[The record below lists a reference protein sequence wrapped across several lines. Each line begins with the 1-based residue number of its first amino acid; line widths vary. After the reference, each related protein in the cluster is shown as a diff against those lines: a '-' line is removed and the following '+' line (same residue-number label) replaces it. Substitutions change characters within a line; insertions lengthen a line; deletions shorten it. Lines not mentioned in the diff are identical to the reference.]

1 MRGSGDIIP
10 LWSRTRPPP
19 ASALPLPAAVDR
31 ESPRA
36 RRARRYSLA
45 LLGGASIFIAAY
57 AAGTW
62 NQAAGLRDIPA
73 SIRTAEYARALAD
86 VEATCGTPEAADG
99 LLRRHCLDQAQ
110 FLILFPECDARCRG
124 VTNAILPRARR

>member
-19 ASALPLPAAVDR
+19 AAALPVPGAVGR

-36 RRARRYSLA
+36 RRARRYALT
-45 LLGGASIFIAAY
+45 LLGSASIFIAAY

-62 NQAAGLRDIPA
+62 NQAAGLRDVPA

-86 VEATCGTPEAADG
+86 VEATCGRPEAADG
-99 LLRRHCLDQAQ
+99 VLRRHCVDQAQ

-124 VTNAILPRARR
+124 VAEAILPRTRR